1 MEQGIIDFYG
11 AYAGTLYFCAIGCLL
26 CLEAVAPLRAIKAP
40 QMARWLGNIGLVLV
54 NTVLLRWV
62 AVLSGIGAA
71 YYAREQGWGLLTF
84 ADLPIA
90 ADLAVTVLV
99 ADLTLYL
106 CHRFYHANKLTW
118 RFHHVHHSDR
128 AVDLTTAFRF
138 HPFETVANGLAM
150 TGVALLMGLSPT
162 GLLLYQLFM
171 SAEGLFGHSNV
182 RTPLWLDRVLALVL
196 VTPRL
201 HRIHHAADAVE
212 SRHNFGIGLT
222 VWDRLFG
229 TFLERD
235 TAWLESAPLGI
246 GGCEAERR
254 FHLPWL
260 LAQPFMGKRATRLPA
275 RDAAGRGRQAKP
287 QAITRT

>member
-1 MEQGIIDFYG
+1 MEQGIIDFYT

-26 CLEAVAPLRAIKAP
+26 CFEAVAPLRVTKAP

-62 AVLSGIGAA
+62 TVLSGIGAA
-71 YYAREQGWGLLTF
+71 YYVREHGWGLLTF
-84 ADLPIA
+84 ADLPMV
-90 ADLAVTVLV
+90 ADIAVTVLI

-106 CHRFYHANKLTW
+106 CHRFFHASRLAW

-138 HPFETVANGLAM
+138 HPFETVANGVAT
-150 TGVALLMGLSPT
+150 TGVALAMGLSPT

-171 SAEGLFGHSNV
+171 SAESLFGHSNV
-182 RTPLWLDRVLALVL
+182 RTPVWLDRLLGFLL

-201 HRIHHAADAVE
+201 HHIHHAAGAAE

-235 TAWLESAPLGI
+235 TAWLETAPIGI
-246 GGCEAERR
+246 GGCEAGHRIQ
-254 FHLPWL
+254 LPWL
-260 LAQPFMGKRATRLPA
+260 LAQPFVGSRATLVSNDQPA
-275 RDAAGRGRQAKP
+275 PAASNKRF
-287 QAITRT
+287 